1 MADKTWLTFE
11 NKERLGEADIRAEL
25 GEFGTVVECDGAIGG
40 MKIKWNVMEDITT
53 FVLDE
58 GWVMVAMESKAKAQK
73 AVKKLK
79 VFYCIIFIFNLCDN
93 FFRPSL

>member
-40 MKIKWNVMEDITT
+40 MKIKWNV
-53 FVLDE
+53 
-58 GWVMVAMESKAKAQK
+58 K
-73 AVKKLK
+73 
-79 VFYCIIFIFNLCDN
+79 
-93 FFRPSL
+93 

>member
-1 MADKTWLTFE
+1 
-11 NKERLGEADIRAEL
+11 
-25 GEFGTVVECDGAIGG
+25 
-40 MKIKWNVMEDITT
+40 
-53 FVLDE
+53 
-58 GWVMVAMESKAKAQK
+58 MVAMESKAQAQK